1 MKRIILIPIL
11 VMSALLFTQ
20 CASQSPGGQ
29 DLPKKGFE
37 QYTSLFQALRSI
49 GGITVSGTESNPNII
64 LRGGGGGGMASV
76 QPLFLIDNIVIG
88 TNYSQVNS
96 LVIPS
101 NIESIR
107 ILGGVSATN
116 QYGQEA
122 RGGVIKITTKAA
134 N

>member
-1 MKRIILIPIL
+1 MKRIILLPIL
-11 VMSALLFTQ
+11 VMSVLLFTQ
-20 CASQSPGGQ
+20 CASQSPGSQ

-49 GGITVSGTESNPNII
+49 GGITVAGTESNPNII
-64 LRGGGGGGMASV
+64 LRGGGGGGMANV
-76 QPLFLIDNIVIG
+76 QPLFVLDNVVIG
-88 TNYSQVNS
+88 TNYSQINS

-107 ILGGVSATN
+107 ILGGASATN

-122 RGGVIKITTKAA
+122 RGGVIKIATKGA